1 MTWINPK
8 TDWSGA
14 DRVTSSD
21 MNRICGNLNV
31 IYPDGKLK
39 EDYTDNDFV
48 TVTQWHQILSS
59 LRVMLAVT
67 GLAEPALGD
76 EMTSETFSQVEDLT
90 LQIRNQILYLLDQ
103 TKAAAYSGDLVYAA
117 DTYAAGY

>member
-1 MTWINPK
+1 MTWMEPK
-8 TDWSGA
+8 TDWSGT
-14 DRVTSSD
+14 DRVTSTD

-31 IYPDGKLK
+31 VYPDGKLK
-39 EDYTDNDFV
+39 DDYTDNDFV
-48 TVTQWHQILSS
+48 TISQWHQILAA
-59 LRVMLAVT
+59 LQTMLAVT
-67 GLAEPALGD
+67 GLPQPALGN

-103 TKAAAYSGDLVYAA
+103 TKASSYSGDLVYAA

>member
-48 TVTQWHQILSS
+48 TVTQWQKILTS
-59 LRVMLAVT
+59 LQTMLAVT
-67 GLAEPALGD
+67 GIRETIPGN
-76 EMTSETFSQVEDLT
+76 EMTSETFSQVESLT
-90 LQIRNQILYLLDQ
+90 LEIRNQILYLLDQ
-103 TKAAAYSGDLVYAA
+103 TKASSYSGDLVYAA
-117 DTYAAGY
+117 ETYAAGY

>member
-8 TDWSGA
+8 TDWSEA

>member
-8 TDWSGA
+8 TDWSGT
-14 DRVTSSD
+14 DRVTSTD

-31 IYPDGKLK
+31 VYPDGKLK
-39 EDYTDNDFV
+39 DDYTDNDFV
-48 TVTQWHQILSS
+48 TISQWHQILAA
-59 LRVMLAVT
+59 LQTMLAVT

>member
-1 MTWINPK
+1 MTWIEPK
-8 TDWSGA
+8 TDWSGS
-14 DRVTSSD
+14 DRVTSTD

-59 LRVMLAVT
+59 LKTMLAVT
-67 GLAEPALGD
+67 GLSEPIPGD
-76 EMTSETFSQVEDLT
+76 EMTSETFSQVESLT
-90 LQIRNQILYLLDQ
+90 LEIRNQILYLLDQ
-103 TKAAAYSGDLVYAA
+103 TKASSYSGDLVYAA

>member
-1 MTWINPK
+1 MTWMEPK
-8 TDWSGA
+8 TDWSGT
-14 DRVTSSD
+14 DRVTSTD

-67 GLAEPALGD
+67 GLPQPALGN

-103 TKAAAYSGDLVYAA
+103 TKASSYSGDLVYAA

>member
-1 MTWINPK
+1 MTWMEPK
-8 TDWSGA
+8 TDWTGT
-14 DRVTSSD
+14 DRVTSAD
-21 MNRICGNLNV
+21 MNRICSNLNLL
-31 IYPDGKLK
+31 YPDGNLK
-39 EDYTDNDFV
+39 DDYTDNDFV

-76 EMTSETFSQVEDLT
+76 EMTSETFSQMESLT
-90 LQIRNQILYLLDQ
+90 LEIRNQILYLLDQ
-103 TKAAAYSGDLVYAA
+103 TKASSYSGDLVYAA

>member
-1 MTWINPK
+1 MTI
-8 TDWSGA
+8 S
-14 DRVTSSD
+14 
-21 MNRICGNLNV
+21 
-31 IYPDGKLK
+31 
-39 EDYTDNDFV
+39 
-48 TVTQWHQILSS
+48 QWHQILAA
-59 LRVMLAVT
+59 LQTMLAVT
-67 GLAEPALGD
+67 GLPQPALGN

>member
-31 IYPDGKLK
+31 VYPDGKLK
-39 EDYTDNDFV
+39 DDYTDNDFV
-48 TVTQWHQILSS
+48 TISQLHQILAA
-59 LRVMLAVT
+59 LQTMLAVT
-67 GLAEPALGD
+67 GLPQPALGN

-103 TKAAAYSGDLVYAA
+103 TKAASYSGDLVYAA